1 LDGSFLIN
9 VDLMSA
15 SKEIMR
21 TKLGLSKEGLVEAL
35 HERGYSD
42 VTLRQVTDWRSRHL
56 LPTFDLEGI
65 SLGRAQGRKK
75 SQWSNGALIIEQS
88 VWIIELLNL
97 FGDYTHVYSPLWLLG
112 YPVRLERLREGLS
125 RPLQRTIPGV
135 QRDCTPERNLEDILN
150 DDAHTLAAGLEK
162 EDTPA
167 FRVPADA
174 IDLILNLFIN
184 PEYDL
189 TDLGA
194 FEAFQ
199 LWQAECQRLQAS
211 WSQSQPMAA
220 DSIESLLKLAS
231 TVKQHL
237 SVTEIKRAIDEATD
251 DDLRVIT
258 RDIAILRRMWLMFTK
273 ILARELPKDF
283 HLPND
288 VVLRLVF
295 GIGEIAIYFDI
306 ALRKHGEGG
315 QIDSLLPSALSQME
329 VAFHKKFGD
338 SNSHHSVTLETTGK
352 TTKGHIQVVA

>member
-1 LDGSFLIN
+1 
-9 VDLMSA
+9 
-15 SKEIMR
+15 MR
-21 TKLGLSKEGLVEAL
+21 NKVGLSKESLVEAL

-97 FGDYTHVYSPLWLLG
+97 FGDYTHVYIPLWLLG
-112 YPVRLERLREGLS
+112 YPVHLERLREALS
-125 RPLQRTIPGV
+125 RPLQRTISGI
-135 QRDCTPERNLEDILN
+135 QKDCTSDRNLEDVLN
-150 DDAHTLAAGLEK
+150 DDAHTLAARLEK
-162 EDTPA
+162 QDTPA
-167 FRVPADA
+167 LRVPADA

-211 WSQSQPMAA
+211 WSQSQPVAA

-231 TVKQHL
+231 TVKQYL
-237 SVTEIKRAIDEATD
+237 SVTEIKRAVDEATH

-258 RDIAILRRMWLMFTK
+258 RDIAVLRRMWSLFVE
-273 ILARELPKDF
+273 LLVRELPGDF

-295 GIGEIAIYFDI
+295 GIGEIAIYLDI

-315 QIDSLLPSALSQME
+315 QIDSLLPSALSQVE
-329 VAFHKKFGD
+329 AAFHRKFGD
-338 SNSHHSVTLETTGK
+338 SNASQSM
-352 TTKGHIQVVA
+352 QAA